1 MLKLKLKEVQNE
13 AMENSKKADA
23 AVKALMSA
31 ISSRKQILTKLAKFN
46 KQVKGGEEEI
56 KSFLQDDTEA
66 VLQTQKVQ
74 SFIQKTKTLP

>member
-1 MLKLKLKEVQNE
+1 
-13 AMENSKKADA
+13 
-23 AVKALMSA
+23 MSA

-46 KQVKGGEEEI
+46 KQVKGGEKEI
-56 KSFLQDDTEA
+56 KSFLQDDNEA